1 MSETTTPRT
10 EWFRQSDPL
19 PAQERVRRVVAALTR
34 ARRLQ
39 LLADHG
45 LGGLLAGLAAA
56 TIAAL
61 AVRLVPLPYSLWQ
74 VAGVAIG
81 IALVAALAVGWRR
94 RPDALEVAIRADLM
108 LRLKQ
113 RLSTAWE
120 IMTVRKDGA
129 LAERLAVEA
138 VKAELPVRPWLVFP
152 LRVNRWGMLL
162 PLPAAA
168 LLLVS
173 VLDLNRT
180 QPTVPRE
187 VDERVV
193 SEGQRLSAFARAM
206 QARAKRDALT
216 RSATQA
222 AGLERLGAR
231 MESGALSRGQ
241 ALEQLRQMGR
251 ALDQQSMQALED
263 ARGASGGIE
272 QPPGERGG
280 DPPDASGLTAGGMA
294 ERTMKGASQR
304 GDTRVPSQDRLDSL
318 ARSGVPRRELEEN
331 IRRKQ
336 AVDDETA
343 KQELQKPGA
352 SARALR
358 DHEELRRAREQ
369 VRRARENL
377 DDALAGVD
385 AGGGSATDMESNEG
399 EGDETP
405 EDRAADKRRD
415 GKRAGTAPRYKSR
428 GDSSAAAEPRES
440 PPESHSGPSG
450 PVMKPQAEMRE
461 GEVFSSQGKVLPSLT
476 RPNVENVEM
485 SQEFASQVEE
495 VLSKDHYPAH
505 YKEFIRRY
513 FLNLSQGEQG
523 PQPQPPGKRDGR
535 DK

>member
-1 MSETTTPRT
+1 MSEATTART
-10 EWFRQSDPL
+10 VWLQRSDLL
-19 PAQERVRRVVAALTR
+19 PVQERVRRVVVGLTR

-39 LLADHG
+39 LLVDH
-45 LGGLLAGLAAA
+45 LFGGLLAGLAAA
-56 TIAAL
+56 TVAVL

-74 VAGVAIG
+74 VAGAVMG

-120 IMTVRKDGA
+120 IMTVRDDGA
-129 LAERLAVEA
+129 LAERLAVQA
-138 VKAELPVRPWLVFP
+138 VKAELPDRPWLVFP

-173 VLDLNRT
+173 VLDLSRT

-206 QARAKRDALT
+206 QARAKRDALP
-216 RSATQA
+216 RSARQA
-222 AGLERLGAR
+222 TGLERLGAR

-251 ALDQQSMQALED
+251 ALDQQSMQALAD
-263 ARGASGGIE
+263 AREASGIE
-272 QPPGERGG
+272 RPPGGRGSG
-280 DPPDASGLTAGGMA
+280 LPDAPGMA
-294 ERTMKGASQR
+294 AEGTPERTMKGALQD
-304 GDTRVPSQDRLDSL
+304 GDTRAPATDRLDERV
-318 ARSGVPRRELEEN
+318 RSGVPRNEWEDAT
-331 IRRKQ
+331 RRKQ
-336 AVDDETA
+336 AGKDETA
-343 KQELQKPGA
+343 RDKLQKPEV
-352 SARALR
+352 SAQALK
-358 DHEELRRAREQ
+358 DHEELQRAREQ

-377 DDALAGVD
+377 DDALAGID
-385 AGGGSATDMESNEG
+385 AGGGSATGTESSE

-405 EDRAADKRRD
+405 EDRAADRRRD

-428 GDSSAAAEPRES
+428 GDSSTANEPRQS
-440 PPESHSGPSG
+440 PPQPQSAQSG
-450 PVMKPQAEMRE
+450 PVMKPRAAMRG
-461 GEVFSSQGKVLPSLT
+461 GEVFASQGRILPNVT
-476 RPNVENVEM
+476 RPSVENVEM
-485 SQEFASQVEE
+485 KQEFASQVEE

-513 FLNLSQGEQG
+513 FLSLSQGE
-523 PQPQPPGKRDGR
+523 QPQPPGKRNGR
-535 DK
+535 SE